1 MDSWTNMGLPEGIIN
16 RFAEGKNLKVQD

>member
-1 MDSWTNMGLPEGIIN
+1 MDLWTYMGIPEGIIN